1 LGEEEGMASRVEVTY
16 FTDPYC
22 SWCWAT
28 EPMLYRIRETFRDQV
43 RIRYVMGGL
52 VRDMAEFY
60 DALND
65 IRTAA
70 QVAPHWRMVSQRSG
84 QPIDEGL
91 WLELNDPHFSTWPA
105 CIAVKAAFLQGEE
118 IGERLLR
125 RFRRAA
131 LTERRNISR
140 REVQEEL
147 AREVEGLDLARWRMD
162 LENGRAARAFEEDL
176 EECRRYG
183 VTGFPTLLF
192 RYVGSVVVPGA
203 QRPVLVV
210 GHRAYATYREVL
222 RRLAPTLEEHP
233 PRAVEELLRIYGPLT
248 TRELAE
254 IYGRDLPGMREAMEA
269 LEREGR
275 ARRIPVPGGEF
286 WASPTASPEP
296 AESDP
301 WLQN

>member
-1 LGEEEGMASRVEVTY
+1 MRSTKVEITY

-65 IRTAA
+65 IRTPA
-70 QVAPHWRMVSQRSG
+70 QVAPHWRMVSERSG
-84 QPIDEGL
+84 QPIDERL
-91 WLELNDPHFSTWPA
+91 WLELDDPHFSTWPA
-105 CIAVKAAFLQGEE
+105 CIAIRAAFLQGEAV
-118 IGERLLR
+118 GERLLR

-140 REVQEEL
+140 RDIQEAL
-147 AREVEGLDLARWRMD
+147 AREVEGLDLERWRAD
-162 LENGRAARAFEEDL
+162 LENGRAERAFREDL

-192 RYVGSVVVPGA
+192 RYVGRVATPGA

-210 GHRAYATYREVL
+210 GHRSYATYREIL
-222 RRLAPTLEEHP
+222 HRMAPTLEEHP
-233 PRAVEELLRIYGPLT
+233 PRDPLTLLAEYGPLT

-254 IYGRDLPGMREAMEA
+254 IYARDREAIRVEMER
-269 LEREGR
+269 LEQEGNVQ
-275 ARRIPVPGGEF
+275 RIPVPRGEF
-286 WASPTASPEP
+286 WRLVEGAAGSSERP
-296 AESDP
+296 AD
-301 WLQN
+301 

>member
-1 LGEEEGMASRVEVTY
+1 MGVWVEITY

-28 EPMLYRIRETFRDQV
+28 EPMLYRIRETFRDQI

-52 VRDMAEFY
+52 VQDMAEFY

-65 IRTAA
+65 IRTPA

-84 QPIDEGL
+84 QPIDEKL
-91 WLELNDPHFSTWPA
+91 WLELDDPHFSTWPA
-105 CIAVKAAFLQGEE
+105 CIAIKAGFLQGEE

-131 LTERRNISR
+131 LTERKNISR
-140 REVQEEL
+140 REVQEAL
-147 AREVEGLDLARWRMD
+147 AREVEGLDPARWRED
-162 LENGRAARAFEEDL
+162 LENGRAEKAFQEDL

-192 RYVGSVVVPGA
+192 RYVGRVAVPGA

-210 GHRAYATYREVL
+210 GHRSYATYREIL

-254 IYGRDLPGMREAMEA
+254 IYGKDLQEMREVMGVM
-269 LEREGR
+269 EREGR
-275 ARRIPVPGGEF
+275 VHEIPAPGGEF
-286 WASPTASPEP
+286 WALAASSVSP
-296 AESDP
+296 
-301 WLQN
+301 Q

>member
-1 LGEEEGMASRVEVTY
+1 MTAKVEITY

-65 IRTAA
+65 ICTPA
-70 QVAPHWRMVSQRSG
+70 QVAPHWRMVSERSG
-84 QPIDEGL
+84 QPIDEEL
-91 WLELNDPHFSTWPA
+91 WLELEDPHFSTWPA
-105 CIAVKAAFLQGEE
+105 CIAIKAAFLQGEE
-118 IGERLLR
+118 VGERLLR

-131 LTERRNISR
+131 LTERRNISQ
-140 REVQEEL
+140 REVQEAL
-147 AREVEGLDLARWRMD
+147 AQEVEGLDLARWRAD
-162 LENGRAARAFEEDL
+162 LEDGRAERAFEVDL

-192 RYVGSVVVPGA
+192 RYIGRVATPGA

-210 GHRAYATYREVL
+210 GHRSYETYRGIL
-222 RRLAPTLEEHP
+222 YRLAPTLVEHP
-233 PRAVEELLRIYGPLT
+233 PRDPLALLADYGPLT

-254 IYGRDLPGMREAMEA
+254 IYGRSLEAQRAEMERLA
-269 LEREGR
+269 QEGKVQ
-275 ARRIPVPGGEF
+275 RIPVPRGEF
-286 WASPTASPEP
+286 W
-296 AESDP
+296 
-301 WLQN
+301 QRV